1 MTLFLILLSGA
12 CRCCFPGRKQKAF
25 CFVGVVGAKAG
36 VRGYWG
42 WDRRVPCTKPW
53 LCYVLLCVGVCVVNN
68 LGMVCNGILGPKEYP
83 LGDICFWPNPSF
95 WNHTELLML
104 PPLPLRELTQK
115 LRGTPGSLLLPSFAK
130 HNTPL
135 RLSRSCPLLVGSW
148 SRPTFQNKSS
158 HSLCNMA
165 SWVPGES
172 EGELVL
178 GTSWCPGG
186 LRELSLLPPCSGL
199 WLAGQ
204 PCRCSWLNGR
214 MPQVLQLLGILV
226 GLTLKATIL
235 GIAFFFFF

>member
-1 MTLFLILLSGA
+1 
-12 CRCCFPGRKQKAF
+12 
-25 CFVGVVGAKAG
+25 
-36 VRGYWG
+36 
-42 WDRRVPCTKPW
+42 
-53 LCYVLLCVGVCVVNN
+53 
-68 LGMVCNGILGPKEYP
+68 MVCNGILGPKEYP

-95 WNHTELLML
+95 WNHMKLLML

-115 LRGTPGSLLLPSFAK
+115 LRGTPGSLLLPSLAK
-130 HNTPL
+130 HNTPP

-172 EGELVL
+172 EGELVPR
-178 GTSWCPGG
+178 TSWCPGG

-204 PCRCSWLNGR
+204 PCRCSLAEWENA
-214 MPQVLQLLGILV
+214 PSP
-226 GLTLKATIL
+226 ATTWYSCRADTKSHNP
-235 GIAFFFFF
+235 GHCFFFFF